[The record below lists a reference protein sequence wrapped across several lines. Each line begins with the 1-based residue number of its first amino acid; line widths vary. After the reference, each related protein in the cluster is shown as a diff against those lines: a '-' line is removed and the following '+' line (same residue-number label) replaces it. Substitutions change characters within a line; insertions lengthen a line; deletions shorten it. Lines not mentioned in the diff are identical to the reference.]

1 MRKQIG
7 KLLLIGMLCG
17 IGSGITFFSE
27 MGVVSLNEVIKYLAF
42 GKFEIGKGYVIF
54 FLKQYFPY
62 LMFQAMWG
70 TYLYQ
75 RFCTGS
81 IYYFSRME
89 RRGSWY
95 RKEAEKLFFMV
106 GIFFLTYWSATA
118 AVIGMKYGMT
128 FETSNIWLGIF
139 YFATQAMWL
148 YTMTLLTNII
158 SISWGSSSGY
168 LIVASVV
175 FISLSY
181 FVLFEDVLDFTTQE
195 NMLLK
200 SILLKI
206 NPLSHIVLKWHSCGI
221 EAVNMQLRALEID
234 FSIGNSVFL
243 LTLGAILST
252 RFGKRVIEKQEFIV
266 LNRETGGTL

>member
-1 MRKQIG
+1 MSRQFG
-7 KLLLIGMLCG
+7 KLLLVGILCG
-17 IGSGITFFSE
+17 AGSGISFFSE
-27 MGVVSLNEVIKYLAF
+27 MGEVSLNDIIKYLAF
-42 GKFEIGKGYVIF
+42 GEFEIGKGYVIF

-62 LMFQAMWG
+62 LIFQAIWG

-89 RRGSWY
+89 SRSSWY
-95 RKEAEKLFFMV
+95 WKEADKLFLMV
-106 GIFFLTYWSATA
+106 GVFLIAYLAATTM
-118 AVIGMKYGMT
+118 VIGVKYEVL
-128 FETSNIWLGIF
+128 FEQLNIWFIIF
-139 YFATQAMWL
+139 YFATQVMWL
-148 YTMTLLTNII
+148 YTMTLLVNIF
-158 SISWGSSSGY
+158 SISWGSSRGY

-181 FVLFEDVLDFTTQE
+181 FVLFEDILDFTIQE

-200 SILLKI
+200 SILLKF

-221 EAVNMQLRALEID
+221 EAVNMQLRALGID
-234 FSIGNSVFL
+234 FSIGNSVIL
-243 LTLGAILST
+243 LLVGAILST
-252 RFGKRVIEKQEFIV
+252 RFGKHVIEKQEFIV